1 MFYILSIIKE
11 VFYLTNII
19 FVSIILKTIK
29 TLTNEKIILKT
40 DNLSEKIFKALS
52 EQQQK
57 LLNDKNENLVDF
69 SNINIRSED
78 FSLTNSLEKSN

>member
-1 MFYILSIIKE
+1 LSIIKE

>member
-57 LLNDKNENLVDF
+57 LLNDKNE
-69 SNINIRSED
+69 
-78 FSLTNSLEKSN
+78 KKKYG